1 MHRHFREV
9 KAWSRNC
16 KMVFIVFLMLKV
28 TKSNSNKLTIKK
40 LTLTHIIEKFRIQIM
55 LSEFTL

>member
-1 MHRHFREV
+1 
-9 KAWSRNC
+9 
-16 KMVFIVFLMLKV
+16 MVFIVFLMLKV